1 MNPSNLSGM
10 HKKLI
15 KLFLC
20 ASLLLGAP
28 SFAKDFTFTAIGDQ
42 PYGSHEPFQ
51 QLIKKINQQKDNQF
65 TIHVG
70 DIKDGGSECSDQT
83 FKNVKKMFDSFEKPL
98 IYTPGDNEWTDC
110 HRKSNGSYEP
120 TERLKQVRQ
129 IFFGGP
135 KKQTSTAFRFESQ
148 SELFK
153 EYSLYVENQRWTYN
167 KILFVTIHQVG
178 SNNNLDPK
186 VPGAIAE
193 YEARNK
199 ANLQWL
205 ENSFKLASQ
214 NQSDAIVLAMQSDTF
229 HPIIGKSPGFSDF
242 IAKFSTLAQEFKK
255 PVLLIQGDTHEYLV
269 DQPLKK
275 LNSPSGQN
283 VIRLVV
289 PGAKLI
295 EAVEVRVNSNR
306 FDAIEFFSFKKYSL
320 N

>member
-1 MNPSNLSGM
+1 M
-10 HKKLI
+10 HKKII

-20 ASLLLGAP
+20 ASLLLGVP

-83 FKNVKKMFDSFEKPL
+83 FMNVKKMFDGFDKPL

-120 TERLKQVRQ
+120 TERLKQVRE
-129 IFFGGP
+129 IFFRSP
-135 KKQTSTAFRFESQ
+135 KKKTSTTIKIESQ

-153 EYSLYVENQRWTYN
+153 DYSLYVENQRWTHN
-167 KILFVTIHQVG
+167 NILFVTIHQVG

-186 VPGAIAE
+186 VPGAIVE

-214 NQSDAIVLAMQSDTF
+214 NQSDAIVLAMQSDSF
-229 HPIIGKSPGFSDF
+229 HPLVGKSSGFSDF
-242 IAKFSTLAQEFKK
+242 IAKLSILAQEFKK
-255 PVLLIQGDTHEYLV
+255 PVLLIQGDSHEYLV

-295 EAVEVRVNSNR
+295 EAVEVKVNSNR
-306 FDAIEFFSFKKYSL
+306 FDAIGFFSFKKYSL

>member
-1 MNPSNLSGM
+1 MGQKILFRLLLVPL
-10 HKKLI
+10 LT
-15 KLFLC
+15 LFL
-20 ASLLLGAP
+20 AGSAH
-28 SFAKDFTFTAIGDQ
+28 AKDFLFTAIGDQ
-42 PYGSHEPFQ
+42 PYGHPEPFD
-51 QLIKKINQQKDNQF
+51 QLIKKINQQKENQF

-70 DIKDGGSECSDQT
+70 DIKNGGSECSDQA
-83 FKNVKKMFDSFEKPL
+83 FLNIKKMFDNFDQPL

-129 IFFGGP
+129 IFFGGS
-135 KKQTSTAFRFESQ
+135 KKQTSAVIKIESQ

-153 EYSLYVENQRWTYN
+153 EYSLYVENQRWSYN

-205 ENSFKLASQ
+205 ESGFILA
-214 NQSDAIVLAMQSDTF
+214 NQEQSSAIVIAMQADTF
-229 HPIIGKSPGFSDF
+229 HPNAPKISGFSEF
-242 IAKFSTLAQEFKK
+242 ISKISTLAQEFKR
-255 PVLLIQGDTHEYLV
+255 PVLLIQGDSHEYVV

-275 LNSPSGQN
+275 LNPQAPNN
-283 VIRLVV
+283 VLRLIV
-289 PGAKLI
+289 PGANLT
-295 EAVEVRVNSNR
+295 EAVEVKINSGKKEVL
-306 FDAIEFFSFKKYSL
+306 EFFTFRKYSAQ
-320 N
+320 